1 LANCGTVSVRD
12 ADDVP
17 VGEVENVVPSPID
30 VIVALY
36 VSLGVSPVKRAVP
49 DVLPLFDVGVDVVVF
64 VSVMVLDVACGFG
77 VKVTVMD
84 VVVVWLKVGA
94 AGLGNGV
101 SASVTEEDGALGVD
115 VRKFV
120 LSPTEVTVAS
130 YVSPAVRPVKS
141 FVPVVLPESGIDALV
156 VRLFKVIVLD
166 VA

>member
-1 LANCGTVSVRD
+1 VSVRD

-101 SASVTEEDGALGVD
+101 SASVTDEDGELAKEL
-115 VRKFV
+115 
-120 LSPTEVTVAS
+120 
-130 YVSPAVRPVKS
+130 
-141 FVPVVLPESGIDALV
+141 
-156 VRLFKVIVLD
+156 
-166 VA
+166 